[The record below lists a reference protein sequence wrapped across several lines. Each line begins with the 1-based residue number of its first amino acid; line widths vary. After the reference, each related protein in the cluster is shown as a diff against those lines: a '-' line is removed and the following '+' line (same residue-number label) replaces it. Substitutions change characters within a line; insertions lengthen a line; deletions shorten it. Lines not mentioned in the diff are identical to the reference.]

1 MTMSSGKNVVVSG
14 LAALGLA
21 VVILVAAGF
30 AGMLPIPP
38 NGGNSNTTSST
49 GGTPGPLT
57 GQGTLSILATDPP
70 QVPDGVSAISMAYD
84 SVAVHSA
91 GAASQVG
98 WIDLGASGTV
108 DSLSLVNV
116 TQTVAVAQ
124 VAGGSYDMAR
134 LRFTSVSVTFNGS
147 AFAADIAS
155 DTLTATIMGGIQ
167 VNSSRPSA
175 ALIDIMPTLLNTGT
189 AASPHFVLSAICE
202 AFPIS
207 SADVSAAMMN
217 VGFRG
222 DLLEMPWWAQLQGN
236 RTASIQ
242 MTGTTLTSSSLQ
254 ITVKDTGNAAQ
265 PLRFVVVTPLNASS
279 LPPVEPSTGYVPVY
293 RMPPMV
299 GSYVFSVQP
308 DGSLALVSS
317 GQTMMEPSVI
327 SPVLNGGGYSLS
339 AAASVSLSYSG
350 PLNLGGGVG
359 MGMPIVQVSGQYQV
373 TVIGDTAQAS
383 VVVASG

>member
-1 MTMSSGKNVVVSG
+1 M
-14 LAALGLA
+14 
-21 VVILVAAGF
+21 
-30 AGMLPIPP
+30 
-38 NGGNSNTTSST
+38 
-49 GGTPGPLT
+49 
-57 GQGTLSILATDPP
+57 LSILATDPP

-155 DTLTATIMGGIQ
+155 DTLT
-167 VNSSRPSA
+167 PSA